1 MAKQKRPPA
10 ADGEI
15 LTKQKAKTKRP
26 PMFKVILL
34 NDDYTSMEFV
44 VMILETV
51 FNKSRPEAVEVMLA
65 VHTAGRGV
73 AGIYT
78 RELAET
84 KIAHVEALAQM
95 DGFPLKCL
103 MEPE

>member
-1 MAKQKRPPA
+1 MAKKRNPGVEG
-10 ADGEI
+10 DV
-15 LTKQKAKTKRP
+15 LTKPKVQTKQP

-44 VMILETV
+44 VMVLESV
-51 FNKSRPEAVEVMLA
+51 FNKSRPESVEIMLA

-84 KIAHVEALAQM
+84 KIQHVETLAQLE
-95 DGFPLKCL
+95 GFPLKCL
-103 MEPE
+103 MEAE

>member
-1 MAKQKRPPA
+1 MAKKKRNP
-10 ADGEI
+10 EI
-15 LTKQKAKTKRP
+15 EGDVITKPKTQTKRP
-26 PMFKVILL
+26 AMFKVILL

-51 FNKSRPEAVEVMLA
+51 FNKSRPESVEIMLA
-65 VHTAGRGV
+65 VHTAGRGL
-73 AGIYT
+73 AGVYS

-84 KIAHVEALAQM
+84 KINHVETLAQLE
-95 DGFPLKCL
+95 GFPLKCL